1 MDEDQR
7 KPNKQRNVRL
17 LKYAVLEKRMLAKSF
32 FFTLL
37 AVSTDLLAPYL
48 VSRVLDREIVN
59 GIGVRSISVF
69 ATLLVVYLIINTL
82 SGLTRYQADLSGQN
96 AATQISAHVRDDVF
110 KHIQRMPI
118 SYFDKLPAG
127 KVVSRITNDTK
138 TLQTLYNIVISDL
151 SMAAAYIIFVYFS
164 LLFVEWFLALIML
177 VPMTILVF
185 IIADFRRKSAKYS
198 VAYRRSLSEIN
209 ANVNENVSNMEI
221 VRALGAEKSTKNRF
235 NKIIEKHFNN
245 SQDLT
250 RLFSYS
256 AYNAV
261 GTLRFITIIGILL
274 AVGFSSIQG
283 QALMTPGMLF
293 LFIDYATKIFTKSI
307 DISMQLGNLERAN
320 AAADHIFEL
329 LDMPEESDAAADLS
343 DTISPLEFSDNEAE
357 IVAFKN
363 VSFQYV
369 EDAPVLKDIS
379 FTVQKGQ
386 TVAIVGNTG
395 SGKSTV
401 MNLILRFYDVQ
412 EGSIT
417 LLGKDLRELNRGLIR
432 EPIAIVQQDS
442 YLFTGTVLENI
453 TLNRPDIGPDA
464 ALHALREVGGQF
476 FLDHHEE
483 GLKTPVVQNGAT
495 FSSGERQLI
504 TFARA
509 LAQDPTILILDEATS
524 HVDTE
529 TEAIIQQGTLRLM
542 EGRTT
547 LIIAHRLS
555 TIKHADQILVL
566 ENGEIVERGT
576 HLELMAAS
584 GIYAD
589 MVKNQRLSGSE
600 EH

>member
-283 QALMTPGMLF
+283 QDLMTPGMLF